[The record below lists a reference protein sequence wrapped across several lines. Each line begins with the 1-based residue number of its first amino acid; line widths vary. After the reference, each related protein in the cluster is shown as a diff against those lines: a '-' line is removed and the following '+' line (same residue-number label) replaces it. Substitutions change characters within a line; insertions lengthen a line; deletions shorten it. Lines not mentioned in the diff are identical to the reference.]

1 MARTKAEIQADI
13 AQKKAELAALE
24 VEMFNASIEVY
35 LVMYDV
41 RDEASS
47 KVIGL
52 PPATRVDTEVL
63 DFYAFFEVRKRRVT
77 IGYKRDFGDE
87 MHSWYV
93 TEEQNVSVDDS
104 AVTRCDGDV
113 HLRAFTSRDKAEACL
128 AHWVLTAGTSEYE

>member
-1 MARTKAEIQADI
+1 MTRSKAEIQAAMDRNSV
-13 AQKKAELAALE
+13 ERAALE

-41 RDEASS
+41 RDDTS

-52 PPATRVDTEVL
+52 PPATGVDTGVL
-63 DFYAFFEVRKRRVT
+63 DFYAFFEARKRRVT
-77 IGYKRDFGDE
+77 IGYKRDFGDD
-87 MHSWYV
+87 MNSWYV